1 MKGYSKT
8 DTIILWSENKEI
20 IKYTQELAKE
30 LGVQVFEPEVI
41 SDLVAIPCFIQI
53 IDAKHLLEFL
63 NFLGSDASINEYFY
77 YNDCKIALIGKV
89 RFSVPYMLK
98 EVLEILPE
106 IISKKLFLP
115 IIKHNLESAIREAG
129 FRNKQ
134 FKKRIFRILTL
145 HHLIESGENVDNEK
159 LAFKYDTSIKTINRD
174 IEVLRLLNPNRNFF
188 LYRQG
193 YTTVNGHNNVSK
205 ISVKIS
211 KRQEALLNQVSR
223 LIDLYQLLK
232 MGLPIHVEETCAKYK
247 ISDRSLRRDIK
258 LFKDVNPDR
267 KISFDKV
274 KGYY

>member
-77 YNDCKIALIGKV
+77 YNDCKIALSGKV
-89 RFSVPYMLK
+89 RFSVPYILK
-98 EVLEILPE
+98 EVIETLPE
-106 IISKKLFLP
+106 IISKKLLLP

-193 YTTVNGHNNVSK
+193 YTTVNGHNNASK

>member
-1 MKGYSKT
+1 
-8 DTIILWSENKEI
+8 
-20 IKYTQELAKE
+20 
-30 LGVQVFEPEVI
+30 
-41 SDLVAIPCFIQI
+41 
-53 IDAKHLLEFL
+53 
-63 NFLGSDASINEYFY
+63 
-77 YNDCKIALIGKV
+77 
-89 RFSVPYMLK
+89 
-98 EVLEILPE
+98 
-106 IISKKLFLP
+106 
-115 IIKHNLESAIREAG
+115 
-129 FRNKQ
+129 
-134 FKKRIFRILTL
+134 
-145 HHLIESGENVDNEK
+145 LIESGENVDNEK

-193 YTTVNGHNNVSK
+193 YTTVNGHNNASK